1 MKEKK
6 NKSGLMSR
14 IDAAKHLG
22 LDRQTLIRFEK
33 RGLLTPLR
41 LGARMVLYRRDEIES
56 LIERWAQSGMIETTG
71 GEQC

>member
-41 LGARMVLYRRDEIES
+41 LGARMVPYRRDEIES
-56 LIERWAQSGMIETTG
+56 LIERWAQSGMIQARG
-71 GEQC
+71 GGV

>member
-1 MKEKK
+1 MKEQK
-6 NKSGLMSR
+6 NESGLMSR
-14 IDAAKHLG
+14 MNAAKHLG
-22 LDRQTLIRFEK
+22 LERQTLVRLEK

-41 LGARMVLYRRDEIES
+41 LNARRVLYRRDEIES

>member
-33 RGLLTPLR
+33 RGYLTPLR

-56 LIERWAQSGMIETTG
+56 LIERWAQSGMIQARG
-71 GEQC
+71 GGA

>member
-6 NKSGLMSR
+6 NESGLMSR

-56 LIERWAQSGMIETTG
+56 LIERWTQSGMIHARG
-71 GEQC
+71 GGA

>member
-1 MKEKK
+1 MKEQT
-6 NKSGLMSR
+6 NESGLMSR

-56 LIERWAQSGMIETTG
+56 LIERWAQSGMIQARG
-71 GEQC
+71 GGV

>member
-14 IDAAKHLG
+14 MNAAKHLG
-22 LDRQTLIRFEK
+22 LERQTLVRLEK

-41 LGARMVLYRRDEIES
+41 LNARRVLYRRSEIES

>member
-1 MKEKK
+1 MKEQT
-6 NKSGLMSR
+6 NESGLMSR

-22 LDRQTLIRFEK
+22 LERQTLIRFEK

-56 LIERWAQSGMIETTG
+56 LIELWAQSGMIQARG
-71 GEQC
+71 GGV

>member
-1 MKEKK
+1 MKEQT
-6 NKSGLMSR
+6 NESGLMSR

-56 LIERWAQSGMIETTG
+56 LIERWAQSGMIHARG
-71 GEQC
+71 GGA